1 MEVYVYVHSDD
12 LNLTEEYTEE
22 VYNKN
27 VQGYCYE

>member
-1 MEVYVYVHSDD
+1 MEVYVYVHLDD
-12 LNLTEEYTEE
+12 LNLTEEYME